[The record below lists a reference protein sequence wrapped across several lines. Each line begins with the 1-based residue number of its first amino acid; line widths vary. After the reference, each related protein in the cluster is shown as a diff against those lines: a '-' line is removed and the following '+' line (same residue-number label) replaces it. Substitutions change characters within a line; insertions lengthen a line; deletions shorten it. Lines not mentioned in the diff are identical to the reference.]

1 MDKNEEKV
9 DSEFLHALDFYMEEN
24 SLNKSELSKRTG
36 IPYTTIDGWYKK
48 GPNGI
53 RLNTLRKLSDSLGK
67 PISYWISEPQ
77 SKEGLGEEF
86 AEMSYKFR
94 KAGINKKKF
103 VLQIL
108 DMPDELFDGLFAY
121 FQSDVK

>member
-1 MDKNEEKV
+1 MDKDEEKV
-9 DSEFLHALDFYMEEN
+9 NSEFLHALDFYMEEN
-24 SLNKSELSKRTG
+24 SLNKSELSKITG

-77 SKEGLGEEF
+77 FKKEQSEEF
-86 AEMSYKFR
+86 AEMSIKFR
-94 KAGINKKKF
+94 KASANKKK
-103 VLQIL
+103 LAQLIL
-108 DMPDELFDGLFAY
+108 EMPDELLDRLVAY
-121 FQSDVK
+121 FQSHVK

>member
-1 MDKNEEKV
+1 MDKNEEKE

-53 RLNTLRKLSDSLGK
+53 RLNTLRKLSKIRIRAERAGGEN
-67 PISYWISEPQ
+67 SYPHCGRAGGREL
-77 SKEGLGEEF
+77 EGVVRNG
-86 AEMSYKFR
+86 
-94 KAGINKKKF
+94 
-103 VLQIL
+103 
-108 DMPDELFDGLFAY
+108 
-121 FQSDVK
+121 